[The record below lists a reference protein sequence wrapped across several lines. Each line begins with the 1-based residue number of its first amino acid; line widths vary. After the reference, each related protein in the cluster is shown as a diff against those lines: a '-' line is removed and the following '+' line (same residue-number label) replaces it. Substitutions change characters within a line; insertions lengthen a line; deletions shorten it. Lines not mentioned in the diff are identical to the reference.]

1 VNNSNIFARRW
12 RVSTFEQYQ
21 KFNRQ
26 RLLPPGKMPTRHR
39 LQQVD
44 VMSDASVF
52 RLFAEEAMRG
62 AANAPNEDE
71 KRALEELSC
80 TWAQA
85 ALMSDRVFGR
95 GVPPSMAQLWWSF
108 PPEQSWQVRNTTS
121 GRLDRAD
128 E

>member
-1 VNNSNIFARRW
+1 
-12 RVSTFEQYQ
+12 
-21 KFNRQ
+21 
-26 RLLPPGKMPTRHR
+26 
-39 LQQVD
+39 
-44 VMSDASVF
+44 MSDASVF

-95 GVPPSMAQLWWSF
+95 GFPPSWPNFGEVVPLS
-108 PPEQSWQVRNTTS
+108 
-121 GRLDRAD
+121 RAGK
-128 E
+128 